1 MPICKGSS
9 ITVSKLLSTND
20 LVRHRIIPPK
30 LSIRNR
36 LAGAD
41 EGKHHECSNFYRAM
55 HYSAKRGLVIACRPS
70 VRPSVTLADQD
81 HIGWKSWKLTARS
94 IRPTPSLFVAQRPST
109 YSLGN
114 IGNFGETRGAG
125 GEKWNASTKVA
136 ISLKRVKTEEKLLWK
151 AYRNSPTLFRTVPSP
166 TPTA

>member
-9 ITVSKLLSTND
+9 ITVLKLLSTND

-81 HIGWKSWKLTARS
+81 HIWWKFWKLIAQTLSLTLRS
-94 IRPTPSLFVAQRPST
+94 SYPKGHPPTLWGTLTILGRLEVRVGKSGMLEHTS
-109 YSLGN
+109 GN
-114 IGNFGETRGAG
+114 ISETRKDRGHVTM
-125 GEKWNASTKVA
+125 EN
-136 ISLKRVKTEEKLLWK
+136 L
-151 AYRNSPTLFRTVPSP
+151 
-166 TPTA
+166 